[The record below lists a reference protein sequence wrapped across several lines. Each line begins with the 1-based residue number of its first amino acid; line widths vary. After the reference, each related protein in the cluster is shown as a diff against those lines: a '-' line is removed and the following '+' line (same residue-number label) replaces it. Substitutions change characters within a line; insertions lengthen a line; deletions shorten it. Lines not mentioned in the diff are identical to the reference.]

1 MSRRIIASAA
11 HFQFR
16 RELGQLCAK
25 AAQLCIR
32 EFYLVLVSF
41 FVHGAA
47 IFSRALHQASRF
59 TEAGVQFRLAPKLFE
74 LISRV

>member
-1 MSRRIIASAA
+1 MPRRIIASAA

-32 EFYLVLVSF
+32 EFDLVLISVF
-41 FVHGAA
+41 AHGAA
-47 IFSRALHQASRF
+47 VFSRALHQASRF
-59 TEAGVQFRLAPKLFE
+59 AEAGVQFRLAPELFE
-74 LISRV
+74 LIACV